1 MIKLSNETI
10 KLTRRVLKERKERP
24 EQVNEFEFVKKAF
37 GKGKL
42 PPFYRWSRDESLESL
57 VNFQRLPLQRLGALR
72 MQQEDLLG
80 DVPVFLQKN
89 LDKVKRNTNQRFLKA
104 FRDRMEKVRELIKK
118 VEQGETGG
126 LSRSAVKFVKAYKAG
141 IKQKM
146 QQRLKIYED
155 LYEKYVSGPK
165 ARPDAPLRE
174 PDDSNK
180 PMSDFEA
187 KRFIKDLDAD
197 IARSKAAERKA
208 AANRERLAARER
220 GMFGD
225 PGFGSRRV

>member
-1 MIKLSNETI
+1 MVKLSEDTI
-10 KLTRRVLKERKERP
+10 KLTRKILKERKERP
-24 EQVNEFEFVKKAF
+24 EQINEIEFIKRAF

-42 PPFYRWSRDESLESL
+42 PPFYKWSQEESLESL
-57 VNFQRLPLQRLGALR
+57 VDFQRLPAQRLGALR

-89 LDKVKRNTNQRFLKA
+89 LDKVKKSTNRTFLKA
-104 FRDRMEKVRELIKK
+104 FTDRMNKVRELIKK
-118 VEQGETGG
+118 VEQGQTAG
-126 LSRSAVKFVKAYKAG
+126 LSKPAVKFVKAHMAS

-146 QQRLKIYED
+146 RQRLKMYED
-155 LYEKYVSGPK
+155 LHQKYVSGPK
-165 ARPDAPLRE
+165 ARPYEPPRE

-180 PMSDFEA
+180 PMSAYERE
-187 KRFIKDLDAD
+187 RFMKNLDQD
-197 IARSKAAERKA
+197 VARSKEKERKA
-208 AANRERLAARER
+208 AADRARRDARER

>member
-1 MIKLSNETI
+1 MTKLSSDTI
-10 KLTRRVLKERKERP
+10 KLTRKVLKERKERP

-42 PPFYRWSRDESLESL
+42 PPFYRWSREESLESL

-89 LDKVKRNTNQRFLKA
+89 LDKVKRNTNERFLKA

-118 VEQGETGG
+118 VGQGETGD
-126 LSRSAVKFVKAYKAG
+126 LPRPAVKFVKAHKAS

-146 QQRLKIYED
+146 RQRLKIYED
-155 LYEKYVSGPK
+155 LYEKYATGPK
-165 ARPDAPLRE
+165 RSSYEPSKE

-180 PMSDFEA
+180 MSDFER

-197 IARSKAAERKA
+197 IARSKEKERKMGA
-208 AANRERLAARER
+208 ADAREKAR
-220 GMFGD
+220 DRAMYGT
-225 PGFGSRRV
+225 PSFGSRKV